1 MTDPSTATSTPTT
14 NEELGVIGAQQAA
27 EEARRKTDTPASPGA
42 TREGAGANLRR
53 EALQLATQ
61 TGDVEPPEDVVKR
74 ATAYE
79 NYLRGASDD

>member
-1 MTDPSTATSTPTT
+1 MTDTSTAISTPTT

-27 EEARRKTDTPASPGA
+27 EEARRNPDTPAAAGGA
-42 TREGAGANLRR
+42 RSVDSATLRR
-53 EALQLATQ
+53 EALHYATQ
-61 TGDVEPPEDVVKR
+61 TGGTESPEEVVNR